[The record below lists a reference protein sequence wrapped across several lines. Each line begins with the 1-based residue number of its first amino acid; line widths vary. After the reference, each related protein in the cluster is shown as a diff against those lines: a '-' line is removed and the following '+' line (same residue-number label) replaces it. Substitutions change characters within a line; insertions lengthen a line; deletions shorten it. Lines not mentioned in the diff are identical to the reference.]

1 MCNCY
6 PGNVKTYDK
15 DIPTVDQILEFRQL
29 DIDKQ
34 DDWRVIEFVW
44 TRLMPAAF
52 GKSIW
57 NKENCTK
64 TLVSQL
70 FAAKKDGKRMKQF
83 NISLALE
90 AFMVVVY
97 ENNYEKWNQMIDD
110 MKTPPAEARG
120 MDNSQTLKPIL
131 SV

>member
-1 MCNCY
+1 M
-6 PGNVKTYDK
+6 KTYGK

-29 DIDKQ
+29 DIEKP
-34 DDWRVIEFVW
+34 DDWIIIEFIW

-70 FAAKKDGKRMKQF
+70 FVTKKDGKRMKQF

-97 ENNYEKWNQMIDD
+97 ENNFQKWNEMIED
-110 MKTPPAEARG
+110 MRTPPVEDRG
-120 MDNSQTLKPIL
+120 MYA
-131 SV
+131 